1 MRELGHEEILEEKFL
16 RTVTGQRPLI
26 EDFGPATERYSLS
39 SYADYPASGLTT
51 IVTIGVA
58 RHPFSMWRGR
68 PLGFELVLTL
78 AGDISEAAE
87 VLKSAVLENHRRVVN
102 QERRRVIEVNGVW
115 APGYAPHLL
124 FTTAASATPNL
135 MVTKKVGDRYVEFL
149 SAVPIDDRELRE
161 YDRDIPRLIAGLAE
175 GGMIVHYP
183 RPVP

>member
-1 MRELGHEEILEEKFL
+1 MPELRHEEILQEKFL
-16 RTVTGQRPLI
+16 RTVTGQVPHI
-26 EDFGPATERYSLS
+26 EAFGPATGRYSLG

-51 IVTIGVA
+51 IVTFGVG
-58 RHPFSMWRGR
+58 RQPVSIWRGL

-78 AGDISEAAE
+78 TGDISEGAE
-87 VLKSAVLENHRRVVN
+87 VLKSAVLENHRRLAD

-135 MVTKKVGDRYVEFL
+135 MVTKKFGDRYVDFL

-161 YDRDIPRLIAGLAE
+161 YDRDIPRFIAGLAE
-175 GGMIVHYP
+175 GGMIPRYP
-183 RPVP
+183 RPAP